1 MKSNLYLFVIWEKF
15 LDKKELFLEDIKK
28 NFTIREIYEIT
39 WNKKE
44 FVNNLKRFYGLVLP
58 DASRKAKMAGNGPF
72 LLILI
77 SDPNPKLEKRKLDDM
92 NEVEINKNVY
102 ESKMKYR
109 QWVGVDYALHA
120 SNSENETEHDLA
132 LLFGERIQDF
142 EKQLPE
148 KWDGLIKKN
157 EKQNLAGTNGWK
169 NMREFFNVLNATT
182 NYVVL
187 RSFEE
192 LPDKIVHNDIDILTD
207 NVKKL
212 AIIITGENP
221 EMDFPSTVD
230 NKKISIDYRYQV
242 GHHYDEKWAKD
253 VLKRRVMHND
263 DFYIPNKEDYFYT
276 LLYHTLEKGSKKYE
290 KKLKNIAVE
299 IGIKEN
305 MDEILNNVSK
315 SEKFLNDYMTKMG
328 YKKTNIKSRTWYK
341 IKHNEIMR
349 LVRASIY
356 LTKTYGI
363 RFFLKK
369 MKLKFKIMKNHI

>member
-148 KWDGLIKKN
+148 KWDGLIKK
-157 EKQNLAGTNGWK
+157 
-169 NMREFFNVLNATT
+169 MR
-182 NYVVL
+182 
-187 RSFEE
+187 SKIWQE
-192 LPDKIVHNDIDILTD
+192 LMDGKI
-207 NVKKL
+207 
-212 AIIITGENP
+212 
-221 EMDFPSTVD
+221 
-230 NKKISIDYRYQV
+230 
-242 GHHYDEKWAKD
+242 
-253 VLKRRVMHND
+253 
-263 DFYIPNKEDYFYT
+263 
-276 LLYHTLEKGSKKYE
+276 
-290 KKLKNIAVE
+290 
-299 IGIKEN
+299 
-305 MDEILNNVSK
+305 
-315 SEKFLNDYMTKMG
+315 
-328 YKKTNIKSRTWYK
+328 
-341 IKHNEIMR
+341 
-349 LVRASIY
+349 
-356 LTKTYGI
+356 
-363 RFFLKK
+363 
-369 MKLKFKIMKNHI
+369 